1 MSKRNVVIHRKKK
14 VMIRN
19 ANGGLFEKYPET
31 CPSCEKSLRL
41 ESVKLTESELL
52 QFNVDPEDPVLYS
65 VMQIWNTDKNTRS
78 AWSCGLCNHRWKDG
92 AEQC

>member
-19 ANGGLFEKYPET
+19 ANGDHFEKYPET

-41 ESVKLTESELL
+41 ESVKLTEAELL

-92 AEQC
+92 AEEC